1 MRKSFGGLALSKND
15 IDVVSQKSGPENGK
29 VSPRIVGT
37 VVIFKGWGNFEIL
50 MEKEVQ
56 THECCSAVMV
66 MFESITNDITESD
79 SSEKQRNV
87 SPLAATFSSRLF
99 RERAEDRKGWV
110 LNASLS

>member
-29 VSPRIVGT
+29 VSPRVVGT

-66 MFESITNDITESD
+66 MFESITNDVTESD
-79 SSEKQRNV
+79 QAKSHEMYL
-87 SPLAATFSSRLF
+87 PLLPPFLLACFA
-99 RERAEDRKGWV
+99 RERRT
-110 LNASLS
+110 